1 MAACSW
7 PHSKTLS
14 LQATYGDHQLGA
26 FENFDQ
32 SVEDAFVILR
42 PWPKIFF
49 EYELR
54 LVNCLK
60 SQLLIS
66 HLFLPHQT
74 NAPVAKGTR
83 NQAAFEKYPRLFDT
97 IDQIFVTKREP
108 AGRNGGDF
116 LVLSRIARSTPNPTG
131 CRWFASPSMSVRSTQ
146 ALHPKEHFP
155 RGADDLSLSNTDWHG
170 ACTHR
175 ALEQLTE
182 LLIVLRLREEA
193 IPRAG

>member
-66 HLFLPHQT
+66 HLFPT
-74 NAPVAKGTR
+74 PPNKRASGKG
-83 NQAAFEKYPRLFDT
+83 NEKS
-97 IDQIFVTKREP
+97 
-108 AGRNGGDF
+108 
-116 LVLSRIARSTPNPTG
+116 SR
-131 CRWFASPSMSVRSTQ
+131 F
-146 ALHPKEHFP
+146 
-155 RGADDLSLSNTDWHG
+155 
-170 ACTHR
+170 
-175 ALEQLTE
+175 
-182 LLIVLRLREEA
+182 
-193 IPRAG
+193 